1 MEYVTDTGLKKKTLQ
16 ELRTE
21 TENGLKQV
29 FGVGFETAVD
39 SPNGLL
45 ISQLALANSRLWTS
59 RRKSILRSTR
69 TRRPAPRSMQGPP
82 LTE

>member
-16 ELRTE
+16 ELRIE

-29 FGVGFETAVD
+29 FGVGFETSVD

-45 ISQLALANSRLWTS
+45 ISQLALANSRLWDLAQDMAQAIERGREAMT
-59 RRKSILRSTR
+59 KPGRSG
-69 TRRPAPRSMQGPP
+69 A
-82 LTE
+82 

>member
-39 SPNGLL
+39 SPNPLGPRAGSLFF
-45 ISQLALANSRLWTS
+45 ARPEPGDRHRARC
-59 RRKSILRSTR
+59 KGIL
-69 TRRPAPRSMQGPP
+69 
-82 LTE
+82 